1 MQNTEI
7 TPAPFTEA
15 QIRQLLSAYA
25 EQSGVQLAPST
36 DDWAAD
42 IWQRTRG
49 HRGLT
54 ILCGTHIQEL
64 NSYGVL
70 ASEGP
75 VPLDTWRAYA
85 DTTLPDVAR
94 KRPAVRRML
103 LDLQRELNV
112 WFVRE
117 QRLELLEMVCPSL
130 TRIISHLQISCR
142 VKSLQQSVMQMR
154 TRKEPFT
161 PHGHAMAVCEAA

>member
-54 ILCGTHIQEL
+54 VLCGTHLQEL
-64 NSYGVL
+64 NSYRVL

-75 VPLDTWRAYA
+75 VPLDMWRAYA
-85 DTTLPDVAR
+85 DTTLLDVAR

-130 TRIISHLQISCR
+130 TQTISHLQIGCR
-142 VKSLQQSVMQMR
+142 VKSLQQSVMQIRASEDRVM
-154 TRKEPFT
+154 
-161 PHGHAMAVCEAA
+161 PHGHALAGCEAA